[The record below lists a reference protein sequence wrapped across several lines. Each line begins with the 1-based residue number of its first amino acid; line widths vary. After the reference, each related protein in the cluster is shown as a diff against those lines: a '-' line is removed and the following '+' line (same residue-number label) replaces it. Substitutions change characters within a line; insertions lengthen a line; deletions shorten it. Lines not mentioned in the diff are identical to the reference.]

1 MPVRAATTMSTKEN
15 FNPFAA
21 MKKLMKS
28 LVLFAAAAMALTSC
42 ENEAMNEGIEANDT
56 YTMTFV
62 AGAPESRTS
71 VDVDIVNKTTTFAWS
86 EKEQVAFVQSRG
98 SKANRVDSNKFE
110 KSGETATFG
119 ATFSAINDATGNY
132 NYIAVYPSSNYATDN
147 LTTDFA
153 NDKLRVEIPA
163 NQTLTANSFD
173 PKADLMV
180 SRPISAASNITTA
193 QSLEFTRLAA
203 IGRMNLKGVE
213 DGENIE
219 KIVFTIG
226 DASTKLV
233 GRHTIKFTDGTINE
247 ASYHGTNTITLTT
260 PLNGEFPATK
270 TGTPIYFTCLEGNYS
285 GAYSVEVTT
294 NLATYSTDANK
305 SIAKENALS
314 FKAGDV
320 LGFNLTVGNR
330 VERDFSIDYSGEYVI
345 VAKRSTGNFFYMT
358 PDLGTA
364 STKRFQAVDTGVSTL
379 ASVTTNADYVWTVAK
394 DGNTYTLAAP
404 NGQFASWT
412 SGNSAAL
419 SNDAYALN
427 IEQVE
432 GQEYYK
438 ISSASTTAR
447 IIALNSSNNYFAFYE
462 GSGIQDLYLVPNIV
476 ETKTLQSIAVSGQT
490 TEYTVDDTFNFDGT
504 VTATYTGD
512 TTGNTYTAVIA
523 EGYTVSEPDM
533 TQAAEN
539 VEVTVTYEGKTASY
553 TVTVKEKQQADAPAW
568 TLVTSLNDITADA
581 KYILVANGYALA
593 NTKGSKGQPLAK
605 AITISNNTLVEDSN
619 FNNAQQF
626 NIVKGTDTYTIT
638 VADGT
643 NYLYC
648 TNDNNGLRID
658 TTADEWKITSAGT
671 NVFYFQDT
679 KQSRYL
685 SAYNNQDWRCYTGT
699 GTGVPKISIYKLASN
714 GEEPETPATPT
725 KLEMSTVSCT
735 AQTETSLTFSWSAV
749 ANASGYEVYFDSVSK
764 GTVNTTSY
772 TATGLTAGTS
782 HTIAVKAVGT
792 GNYTTSDAKT
802 VTGTTKSASVE
813 PEQPGD
819 EQTITETQNVYAN
832 KGSLSNKVITWDF
845 TNFTLSC
852 AQGSNTN
859 AIRTTDTDHFR
870 AYQGNNLVFTAK
882 NNKKF
887 TKIVITCTSPTYA
900 TAMKNSLGSN
910 ATASGSTVTWTG
922 SADKISVEMS
932 AQSRFNKVVAT
943 IE

>member
-1 MPVRAATTMSTKEN
+1 
-15 FNPFAA
+15 

-56 YTMTFV
+56 YTMTFT

-110 KSGETATFG
+110 KSGKTATFG
-119 ATFSAINDATGNY
+119 ATFSAINDVTGNY

-305 SIAKENALS
+305 EISAEKPLA
-314 FKAGDV
+314 FTAGNV
-320 LGFNLTVGNR
+320 LGFNLTVSNR
-330 VERDFSIDYSGEYVI
+330 VERDLSIDYSGEYVI
-345 VAKRSTGNFFYMT
+345 VAKRNTGNFFYMT
-358 PDLGTA
+358 PNLGTA

-462 GSGIQDLYLVPNIV
+462 GSGIQDLYLIPNIV

-490 TEYTVDDTFNFDGT
+490 TEYTVGDPFNFDGT

-539 VEVTVTYEGKTASY
+539 VEVTVTYEGQTATY
-553 TVTVKEKQQADAPAW
+553 TVTVKEEG
-568 TLVTSLNDITADA
+568 VEE
-581 KYILVANGYALA
+581 
-593 NTKGSKGQPLAK
+593 SK
-605 AITISNNTLVEDSN
+605 
-619 FNNAQQF
+619 
-626 NIVKGTDTYTIT
+626 TYTLLFGS
-638 VADGT
+638 D
-643 NYLYC
+643 
-648 TNDNNGLRID
+648 
-658 TTADEWKITSAGT
+658 
-671 NVFYFQDT
+671 
-679 KQSRYL
+679 
-685 SAYNNQDWRCYTGT
+685 YNSGNIGSY
-699 GTGVPKISIYKLASN
+699 SN
-714 GEEPETPATPT
+714 
-725 KLEMSTVSCT
+725 
-735 AQTETSLTFSWSAV
+735 SWSATCDGFTWNITNANNNNCQWNYIKMGSKNAASTGTIVTKTSMPEAIKTVSMTIGAITKAAITSIKLYV
-749 ANASGYEVYFDSVSK
+749 ATDNAFSK
-764 GTVNTTSY
+764 G
-772 TATGLTAGTS
+772 L
-782 HTIAVKAVGT
+782 
-792 GNYTTSDAKT
+792 
-802 VTGTTKSASVE
+802 
-813 PEQPGD
+813 
-819 EQTITETQNVYAN
+819 QTITATVPSAAGDVVFNIPTPTTNCYYKIEVVCTKNKNGTIQINKVTYAN
-832 KGSLSNKVITWDF
+832 
-845 TNFTLSC
+845 
-852 AQGSNTN
+852 
-859 AIRTTDTDHFR
+859 
-870 AYQGNNLVFTAK
+870 
-882 NNKKF
+882 
-887 TKIVITCTSPTYA
+887 
-900 TAMKNSLGSN
+900 
-910 ATASGSTVTWTG
+910 
-922 SADKISVEMS
+922 
-932 AQSRFNKVVAT
+932 
-943 IE
+943 

>member
-1 MPVRAATTMSTKEN
+1 MSTKEN

-86 EKEQVAFVQSRG
+86 ENEQVAFVQSRG

-110 KSGETATFG
+110 KSDDGTATFG

-132 NYIAVYPSSNYATDN
+132 NYIAVYPRSNYATDN
-147 LTTDFA
+147 LATDFA

-180 SRPISAASNITTA
+180 SKPISAASNITTA

-219 KIVFTIG
+219 KVVFTIG

-247 ASYHGTNTITLTT
+247 ASYHGSNTITLTT

-270 TGTPIYFTCLEGNYS
+270 TGTPIYFTCLEGNYF

-305 SIAKENALS
+305 EISAEKPLA
-314 FKAGDV
+314 FTAGNV
-320 LGFNLTVGNR
+320 LGFNLTVSNR
-330 VERDFSIDYSGEYVI
+330 VERDLSIDYSGEYVI
-345 VAKRSTGNFFYMT
+345 VAKRNTGNFFYMT

-462 GSGIQDLYLVPNIV
+462 GSGIQALYLVPNIV

-490 TEYTVDDTFNFDGT
+490 TEYTVGDTFNFDGT

-512 TTGNTYTAVIA
+512 TTGNTYTAIIA
-523 EGYTVSEPDM
+523 EGYTVSKPDM

-539 VEVTVTYEGKTASY
+539 VEVTVTYKGKTATY
-553 TVTVKEKQQADAPAW
+553 TVTVKEEQQGGGVEESKTY
-568 TLVTSLNDITADA
+568 TLLFGSDYNSGNIGSYSNFWSATCDGFTWNITNANNNNCQWN
-581 KYILVANGYALA
+581 YI
-593 NTKGSKGQPLAK
+593 KMGSKNAASTGTIVTKTSMPEAIK
-605 AITISNNTLVEDSN
+605 TVSMTIGAITK
-619 FNNAQQF
+619 A
-626 NIVKGTDTYTIT
+626 
-638 VADGT
+638 A
-643 NYLYC
+643 
-648 TNDNNGLRID
+648 
-658 TTADEWKITSAGT
+658 ITS
-671 NVFYFQDT
+671 
-679 KQSRYL
+679 
-685 SAYNNQDWRCYTGT
+685 
-699 GTGVPKISIYKLASN
+699 IKLYV
-714 GEEPETPATPT
+714 ATD
-725 KLEMSTVSCT
+725 
-735 AQTETSLTFSWSAV
+735 
-749 ANASGYEVYFDSVSK
+749 NAFSK
-764 GTVNTTSY
+764 G
-772 TATGLTAGTS
+772 L
-782 HTIAVKAVGT
+782 
-792 GNYTTSDAKT
+792 
-802 VTGTTKSASVE
+802 
-813 PEQPGD
+813 
-819 EQTITETQNVYAN
+819 QTITATVPSAAGDVVFNIPTPTTNCYYKIEVVCTKNKNGTIQINKVTYAN
-832 KGSLSNKVITWDF
+832 
-845 TNFTLSC
+845 
-852 AQGSNTN
+852 
-859 AIRTTDTDHFR
+859 
-870 AYQGNNLVFTAK
+870 
-882 NNKKF
+882 
-887 TKIVITCTSPTYA
+887 
-900 TAMKNSLGSN
+900 
-910 ATASGSTVTWTG
+910 
-922 SADKISVEMS
+922 
-932 AQSRFNKVVAT
+932 
-943 IE
+943 